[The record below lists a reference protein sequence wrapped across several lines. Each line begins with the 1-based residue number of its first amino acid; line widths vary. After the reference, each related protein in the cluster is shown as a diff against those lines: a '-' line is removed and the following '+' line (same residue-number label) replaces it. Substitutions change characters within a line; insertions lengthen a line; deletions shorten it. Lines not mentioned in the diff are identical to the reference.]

1 MSVTDSLLKMVDS
14 LDESVHCSSQ
24 YEVFWYNIINGVKKN
39 TATMKISISHPTCGG
54 LIHAEEIQT
63 TSKLRLPKKKT
74 LQNTKKDRVYHA
86 EFGK

>member
-1 MSVTDSLLKMVDS
+1 
-14 LDESVHCSSQ
+14 
-24 YEVFWYNIINGVKKN
+24 
-39 TATMKISISHPTCGG
+39 MKISISHPTCGG

-63 TSKLRLPKKKT
+63 TSKLRLPKKT

>member
-1 MSVTDSLLKMVDS
+1 MGL
-14 LDESVHCSSQ
+14 
-24 YEVFWYNIINGVKKN
+24 KKN

-63 TSKLRLPKKKT
+63 TSKLRLPPKKT